1 LAQTGTFLYYCY
13 SCGVTGVLL
22 SQRKDAQREAR
33 EKERA
38 MQLQELCEKER
49 ERRLAVEEKS
59 KRAVT
64 EWFRKKDR
72 ELKGIFFKT
81 NKNVHFSIKKVSP

>member
-1 LAQTGTFLYYCY
+1 
-13 SCGVTGVLL
+13 
-22 SQRKDAQREAR
+22 
-33 EKERA
+33 

>member
-1 LAQTGTFLYYCY
+1 
-13 SCGVTGVLL
+13 
-22 SQRKDAQREAR
+22 
-33 EKERA
+33 

-72 ELKGIFFKT
+72 ELKGIFLRQTKMFIFLSRKFLRNFESLDSLPLESFFLSPSRAT
-81 NKNVHFSIKKVSP
+81 VERGTVHVI